1 MGEKTYYLYLSDWE
15 SAAGISMETNPRF
28 ADCEDAVETRN
39 CVIGNLPSPEL
50 LLTSEDKMENIR
62 IRKNI
67 GTRPNWPRQ
76 VCEMK
81 LTIG

>member
-50 LLTSEDKMENIR
+50 LTSEEIDGKYWTPKKYMN
-62 IRKNI
+62 K
-67 GTRPNWPRQ
+67 T
-76 VCEMK
+76 K
-81 LTIG
+81 LA

>member
-1 MGEKTYYLYLSDWE
+1 MEEKTYYLSDWE

-50 LLTSEDKMENIR
+50 LLTSEEIDGKYWTPKRYRN
-62 IRKNI
+62 K
-67 GTRPNWPRQ
+67 T
-76 VCEMK
+76 K
-81 LTIG
+81 LA

>member
-28 ADCEDAVETRN
+28 ADCEDAAETRN

-50 LLTSEDKMENIR
+50 LLTSEEIDGKYWTSKKYRN
-62 IRKNI
+62 K
-67 GTRPNWPRQ
+67 T
-76 VCEMK
+76 K
-81 LTIG
+81 LA

>member
-28 ADCEDAVETRN
+28 ADCEDAGETRN

-50 LLTSEDKMENIR
+50 LLTSEEISYR
-62 IRKNI
+62 IFSVYQKIQRLYI
-67 GTRPNWPRQ
+67 
-76 VCEMK
+76 
-81 LTIG
+81 